1 MVKKK
6 EEIVFVS
13 YRSNYLDVDPEV
25 TKELGLK
32 NGDRTNDILKIVE
45 GNLESVK
52 KKLNNTKN
60 KPAS

>member
-25 TKELGLK
+25 AKELGLK